1 MSAVDI
7 FKNIKQFMDIKGII
21 IKIIGQTFVQFIA
34 FGLFRYF
41 KEQWK
46 HHFRD
51 YQDTNI
57 IGWNIF
63 EHNKSTNK
71 VKFFMPSEETFSLSD
86 LMHDDPVLHD
96 KVMDAARTIT
106 PNYPS
111 FMIINEIDVQSEF
124 MRRLRNKVSESIKG
138 SLWPEFALSKIQ
150 DKKCK
155 NEPVLMLATC
165 EKDEGVVTHTT
176 RTWLIFPSEL
186 RWLLQFTEEEIN
198 DPNGIFEVEQP
209 HWRIRILN
217 LRKWAQAQ
225 YVDNEKYDLN
235 AFASKSVVLPCQM

>member
-1 MSAVDI
+1 MSVVDI

-111 FMIINEIDVQSEF
+111 FMIINEKESDQNEF

-155 NEPVLMLATC
+155 NEPVLMLGTC
-165 EKDEGVVTHTT
+165 EKDEGVITHTT

-186 RWLLQFTEEEIN
+186 RWLLQFTEGN
-198 DPNGIFEVEQP
+198 Q
-209 HWRIRILN
+209 
-217 LRKWAQAQ
+217 
-225 YVDNEKYDLN
+225 
-235 AFASKSVVLPCQM
+235 